1 MGDSVMPDEAD
12 KVAPAVIE
20 QIPSFVGG
28 LSAIASA
35 NAPFIYFDGVPNFGF
50 REGIANLTLEVLRF
64 TPARGGGQVFVDK
77 VSVAHLRMNM
87 AALRSLKNA
96 LAGIELMAQPVPE
109 GTKN

>member
-1 MGDSVMPDEAD
+1 MSDEAD
-12 KVAPAVIE
+12 KPAPAVIE

-50 REGIANLTLEVLRF
+50 REGVANLTLEVLRF

-87 AALRSLKNA
+87 TALRSLKNA